1 MSEFQ
6 PFIMERMMS
15 KFEQD
20 VEYNLS
26 ESGVQPISLG
36 ELLADDPDYI
46 NHLLATGLNY
56 PHANGIPELRENI
69 ASLYEGTTMNNILVT
84 VGAIEANYV
93 TIRTLL
99 LSLIH
104 I

>member
-6 PFIMERMMS
+6 PFVMERMMS

-26 ESGVQPISLG
+26 ESGVQPILLG

-46 NHLLATGLNY
+46 NNLLATELNY

-69 ASLYEGTTMNNILVT
+69 AALYEGATMNNILEP
-84 VGAIEANYV
+84 IPKPQ
-93 TIRTLL
+93 L
-99 LSLIH
+99 LS
-104 I
+104 